1 MKSHTS
7 IMLFRMREDP
17 KEGLE
22 ETSWSRITH
31 CPFFLAFFC
40 HIHIPRRCVRSTS
53 QLHPESQ
60 TLRSA
65 TSIATRFLTLT
76 ELTSKGGKYFALE
89 IYLFFPSS
97 CIIFF
102 FLPHFYTLLYPK
114 HTHIWWPLCLGKMWA
129 GQSSVFSNYQFQA
142 DHKEIS
148 NRLCY
153 SIPSRDLIWSF
164 SFHHDT
170 EDIYFISNK

>member
-22 ETSWSRITH
+22 ETSWSGITH

-40 HIHIPRRCVRSTS
+40 RTQEVLKQHS
-53 QLHPESQ
+53 QLRPESQ

-65 TSIATRFLTLT
+65 TSVANRFLTLT

-129 GQSSVFSNYQFQA
+129 GQSLDFSNYQFQA
-142 DHKEIS
+142 DHKQIS

-153 SIPSRDLIWSF
+153 SIPSRDLIWSVY
-164 SFHHDT
+164 FHHDT
-170 EDIYFISNK
+170 EDIYFILYISV